1 MTTQEYARPDLLVE
15 TDWLE
20 AHLDDPNIRIVDCDQ
35 FDLYQRAHIK
45 NALGIRVH
53 HYIKQPEYAT
63 DPRKYPLVAPPDV
76 FSELMGSMG
85 IGNDSLVVTYDNA
98 GSLSATRFWWVL
110 NYYGHTN
117 VKVLNGGWRKWF
129 DEGRPIT
136 LDSPEIKT
144 STFTPDEN
152 HNLVCTLDYGVSQV
166 GNPDTIFLT
175 CAPTASGKA
184 PTTEETS
191 DRDTSPKPSTWNG
204 STSSPTTNIAPSR
217 PPASCAPCWRS
228 AALPRTNRSSPID
241 RAASVR
247 RTDSSSWP

>member
-166 GNPDTIFLT
+166 GNPDTIFLDVRSDGEWEGT
-175 CAPTASGKA
+175 NDRGNKRSGHVPEAIHLEWLNFITDDKH
-184 PTTEETS
+184 
-191 DRDTSPKPSTWNG
+191 
-204 STSSPTTNIAPSR
+204 
-217 PPASCAPCWRS
+217 
-228 AALPRTNRSSPID
+228 RTFK
-241 RAASVR
+241 AASELRAMLEEGGV
-247 RTDSSSWP
+247 TPDKQVITY